1 MRNDDHYRGKA
12 MKISEYIKKLQVI
25 EDVEGDLDVVI
36 PTRNG
41 LEGIPAVRIIAAA
54 PDPILEELLVQKG
67 DESGDKLAL
76 IPGKRIAEEKQQNFY
91 VAAKCVRIV

>member
-1 MRNDDHYRGKA
+1 

-25 EDVEGDLDVVI
+25 EDVEGDLEAVI
-36 PTRNG
+36 PTMDG

-54 PDPILEELLVQKG
+54 RDPIVEELLVQKG
-67 DESGDKLAL
+67 DESSDKLTP

-91 VAAKCVRIV
+91 VAAKCVRIA